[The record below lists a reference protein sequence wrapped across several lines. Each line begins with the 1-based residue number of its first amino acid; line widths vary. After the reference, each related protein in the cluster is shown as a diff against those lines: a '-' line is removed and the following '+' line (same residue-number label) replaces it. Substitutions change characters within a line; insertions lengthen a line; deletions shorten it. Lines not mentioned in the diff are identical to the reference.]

1 MELLK
6 VDLLSQAKDKLYAML
21 PKLNISEEWLP
32 LSEACGRITAK
43 DVVSGEA
50 VPAFDRS
57 TVDGYAV
64 RSSDTYGASESIPS
78 FLTLVGDVAMGEAAG
93 FKLYSG
99 QCAYVPTGG
108 MIPEGA
114 DGMGMIEH
122 TENLDA
128 TNIAIYKPCAVGEN
142 INRTGEDMLPGEVI
156 LKAGRKIRPQDLA
169 ALSTLGITKVLVKK
183 PYHIVIFSTGDEL
196 VEDTMTPP
204 PGKIRESNSRYLR
217 AQAEN
222 LGMVVDQVRF
232 IKDNE
237 DELKSA
243 VVNALATSDFV
254 FLSGGSSQGKK
265 DMTAGLFDEIS
276 GGGVCTHGLALKPGK
291 PTILG
296 FDEKSKTVLVGLPG
310 HPAAAAMVFD
320 TLIGDTLK
328 KFEGNTFK
336 PYVEAKLTRNLA
348 SAPGRSTLMPVILND
363 TEEGY
368 EAVPVL
374 GRSGNW
380 SILVKAQGY
389 FEISHLKE
397 GVRKGET
404 VKVTLFGY

>member
-1 MELLK
+1 MKGLFKKDYYTIMFNCRFYLMMYVVLL
-6 VDLLSQAKDKLYAML
+6 V
-21 PKLNISEEWLP
+21 LNI
-32 LSEACGRITAK
+32 
-43 DVVSGEA
+43 
-50 VPAFDRS
+50 F
-57 TVDGYAV
+57 
-64 RSSDTYGASESIPS
+64 SSNNGGNFTNVIVYIIPS
-78 FLTLVGDVAMGEAAG
+78 TLV
-93 FKLYSG
+93 
-99 QCAYVPTGG
+99 
-108 MIPEGA
+108 
-114 DGMGMIEH
+114 
-122 TENLDA
+122 
-128 TNIAIYKPCAVGEN
+128 
-142 INRTGEDMLPGEVI
+142 
-156 LKAGRKIRPQDLA
+156 
-169 ALSTLGITKVLVKK
+169 
-183 PYHIVIFSTGDEL
+183 
-196 VEDTMTPP
+196 
-204 PGKIRESNSRYLR
+204 
-217 AQAEN
+217 
-222 LGMVVDQVRF
+222 
-232 IKDNE
+232 
-237 DELKSA
+237 
-243 VVNALATSDFV
+243 
-254 FLSGGSSQGKK
+254 
-265 DMTAGLFDEIS
+265 IS
-276 GGGVCTHGLALKPGK
+276 L
-291 PTILG
+291 LG